1 MMRALTLVRA
11 AARVTVWLFAG
22 LLSLVAVWFA
32 ANRLLDESPH
42 PERLAFVGTSSDQ
55 VPDSQNVAVGILGLT
70 APEGSDFVSYG
81 GQVKALYMTQT
92 PWSQIQDMVTGPNAL
107 RPSVGSDQTICWL
120 DPDQPIWKG
129 CLPFDQAP
137 MVLEQ
142 NKRLLERLKAL
153 RRLDGFSGF
162 FNYYNEAYLLLL
174 RLSVAEMHLALRER
188 NYEAAYRKWRDQYG
202 FVKGNLRGPDV
213 WVGKAIGL
221 VAFGTTLPFL
231 ESLLLATPEIARTH
245 APELLELLRPEGME
259 AFNPGGIARA
269 EYWLLNNSLESLPDD
284 TPLGTDRL
292 HWLAYHLGQRNR
304 ILNRYSVF
312 APEYAAALRLPWA
325 EMEIE
330 SSRLREKYLY
340 PSAGDFLIDP
350 FGSLYLATFID
361 SQLGIREMPRQMH
374 VTDGKLR
381 LATLVVRIINERIT
395 DDDISRFLASVGP
408 ELQDPFTGTPMR
420 WDPKDRK
427 IYFPDPSDKCIVGAF
442 FRVPVLD
449 QPKSASPATLNTR
462 AC

>member
-1 MMRALTLVRA
+1 MRALTLVRA
-11 AARVTVWLFAG
+11 AANAAVWALAS
-22 LLSLVAVWFA
+22 LLVLVAVWFA

-42 PERLAFVGTSSDQ
+42 PERLAFAGTRTDQ

-81 GQVKALYMTQT
+81 ARVKALYTTQA
-92 PWSQIQDMVTGPNAL
+92 PWSQIQDMVRGPNTL
-107 RPSVGSDQTICWL
+107 RPSVESAQTICWL
-120 DPDQPIWKG
+120 DPDMPSWKG

-137 MVLEQ
+137 QVLEK
-142 NKRLLERLKAL
+142 NKQLLERLQAL
-153 RRLDGFSGF
+153 HRLSAFSGF
-162 FNYYNEAYLLLL
+162 FNYYNEAYIVLL
-174 RLSVAEMHLALRER
+174 RLSVAEMHLTLRER
-188 NYEAAYRKWRDQYG
+188 DYEAAYRKWRDQYR
-202 FVKGNLRGPDV
+202 FARGNLRGPDV

-231 ESLLLATPEIARTH
+231 ESLLLASPEIARTH
-245 APELLELLRPEGME
+245 APELLELLHPEGME
-259 AFNPGGIARA
+259 AFNPEGIARA
-269 EYWLLNNSLESLPDD
+269 EYWLLSDSLESLPDE
-284 TPLGTDRL
+284 TPLGTERL

-312 APEYAAALRLPWA
+312 APKYAAALRLPWA
-325 EMEIE
+325 EMQIE
-330 SSRLREKYLY
+330 SDRLREIYVY

-381 LATLVVRIINERIT
+381 LATLAVRIMNEGIT
-395 DDDISRFLASVGP
+395 DADIPRFLASAGP
-408 ELQDPFTGTPMR
+408 RLRDPFTGAPMR
-420 WDPKDRK
+420 WDAKDRK

-442 FRVPVLD
+442 FRLPALD
-449 QPKSASPATLNTR
+449 KPKRDLSATVNTS